1 MRCFPAVRAGLFVVL
16 GAVAAVLVPATG
28 ADARLATPFE
38 KRPWP
43 ADAVEGS
50 LLVTADDA
58 GTAASLAGPSWGRV
72 ARVTVAPGTEAAAA
86 ADLRE
91 VPGVVA
97 VEPDRWRP
105 MLRVPDDDRYPDQI
119 SHAVGRTADAW
130 DVTTGS
136 SAVRVAVIDSGVD
149 GRHPDLRGNLVSQAD
164 VSSGAVDS
172 RALGSNNDTCGAGH
186 GTLVAGIVG
195 AIGDNGTDVAGVAWD
210 VGIIDVAAADP
221 LRCAFSDAV
230 VVGAVHHAVD
240 QGADVINL
248 SLGGPGDT
256 CPTAMQAAIDAARSA
271 GAVVVAA
278 SGNFE
283 VDLPGVPG
291 VPASCDGVLSVGA
304 VAANGQRASYS
315 TSNAWVD
322 VVAAGGDPDVDEG
335 VLSTALGGGTAREY
349 GTSFA
354 APYVAGVAALLRTV
368 DPALTPDEVEDH
380 LEAST
385 GRSTRS
391 TSLGWG
397 IVDAG
402 RAVDAVDA
410 GTVARHR
417 PDPSFP
423 VGLVIR
429 VSDGDAS
436 TDPVRQAVAMSSRVF
451 EEEQAEHVVLGRAD
465 DFADALAGSSLGF
478 GAGPLLF
485 TGSTGPLA
493 SPTRNEIQRVLR
505 PDGRVYLVG
514 GTAAL
519 PPTLESEITALG
531 YDVRRLAGRTREETA
546 AAVSEELLRRLPEL
560 GFAAPDR
567 VLLVTSRNWPDAVTA
582 GSLGAF
588 FGYPILLTPPGALHP
603 AARWA
608 LGRQKPSLVYVVG
621 GDAAVS
627 PATMSDAQG
636 AAGSKP
642 GRRLAGVD
650 RNATAV
656 AVALEFE
663 ALFEGAAGIPPQLAV
678 AVNLRRPDAFAH
690 VLSASSAIGAQ
701 SGVFVPIEGNGGTS
715 IPPPARDLAC
725 RADPFLGLVAGGTD
739 VVSQAVQQEFNT
751 LLEDGC

>member
-1 MRCFPAVRAGLFVVL
+1 MRCLPAVRAGLLVVL

-28 ADARLATPFE
+28 ADARLAAPFE

-43 ADAVEGS
+43 ADAVGGS
-50 LLVTADDA
+50 LLVTAVDEA
-58 GTAASLAGPSWGRV
+58 TAASLPGPSYGLV
-72 ARVTVAPGTEAAAA
+72 AHVTVAPGTEAAVA

-91 VPGVVA
+91 RPGVVA

-105 MLRVPDDDRYPDQI
+105 MLRVPNDAAYGEQI
-119 SHAVGRTADAW
+119 SHAVGRAADAW

-136 SAVRVAVIDSGVD
+136 SSVRVAVIDSGVD

-164 VSSGAVDS
+164 VSGGSVDE
-172 RALGSNNDTCGAGH
+172 RPLGTNNDSCGAGH

-195 AIGDNGTDVAGVAWD
+195 AVGDNGTDVAGVAWD

-221 LRCAFSDAV
+221 VRCAFSDAV
-230 VVGAVHHAVD
+230 VVAAVAHAVD
-240 QGADVINL
+240 EGADVINL

-256 CPTAMQAAIDAARSA
+256 CPTAMQAAIDAARFA
-271 GAVVVAA
+271 GAVGVAA
-278 SGNFE
+278 SGNYE
-283 VDLPGVPG
+283 VDLPGVSG
-291 VPASCDGVLSVGA
+291 VPASCNGVVSVGA
-304 VAANGQRASYS
+304 VAANGQRSSYS

-335 VLSTALGGGTAREY
+335 VLSTALGGGTAHEY

-368 DPALTPDEVEDH
+368 DPTLTPDEVEDH

-385 GRSTRS
+385 GRTTRS

-397 IVDAG
+397 VVDAG
-402 RAVDAVDA
+402 RAVAAVEA

-417 PDPSFP
+417 ADPAFP

-429 VSDGDAS
+429 VSEGDAS
-436 TDPVRQAVAMSSRVF
+436 TDPVRQAVAMSARVF
-451 EEEQAEHVVLGRAD
+451 EEEQAEHVVVGRSD

-485 TGSTGPLA
+485 TGRTGPLA
-493 SPTRNEIQRVLR
+493 PPTRNEIVRVLR
-505 PDGRVYLVG
+505 PGGRVYLLG

-519 PPTLESEITALG
+519 PPTLEGEITALG
-531 YDVRRLAGRTREETA
+531 FDVRRLAGTTREETA
-546 AAVSEELLRRLPEL
+546 AAVAEELARRLPEL
-560 GFAAPDR
+560 GFPAPDR
-567 VLLVTSRNWPDAVTA
+567 ALLVTSRNWPDAVTA

-588 FGYPILLTPPGALHP
+588 FGYPILLTPPGSLHP
-603 AARWA
+603 ATRWA

-621 GDAAVS
+621 GDAAVA
-627 PATMSDAQG
+627 PRTMSDAQG
-636 AAGSKP
+636 AAGFKP

-650 RNATAV
+650 RNGTAV

-663 ALFEGAAGIPPQLAV
+663 SLFQGAAGIPPLLAI
-678 AVNLRRPDAFAH
+678 AVNLRRPDAFTH
-690 VLSASSAIGAQ
+690 VLSASSAIGAS
-701 SGVFVPIEGNGGTS
+701 SGVFVPIEGEGGTS
-715 IPPPARDLAC
+715 IPQAARDLAC

-739 VVSQAVQQEFNT
+739 VVSQAVQQEFNA